1 MNGIRVSMLF
11 LLVSLCPAETLQLV
25 RGRVQSDIVYL
36 GSDMMAEL
44 EDLDPPGPLNRVTV
58 GGDGSFEFRDVTA
71 GRHALRITTLYGDII
86 CEQMVDVLNYG
97 TELSIRLPKRDSERP
112 GSGTISVR
120 ELLRP
125 VPQKA
130 MRAFAEGMR
139 DAQSG
144 RSAESAE
151 YNSPGQRPG

>member
-58 GGDGSFEFRDVTA
+58 GGDGSFEFRDVTS
-71 GRHALRITTLYGDII
+71 GRHTLRLTTLFGNTI
-86 CEQMVDVLNYG
+86 CEQMVEVL
-97 TELSIRLPKRDSERP
+97 TDRK
-112 GSGTISVR
+112 SV
-120 ELLRP
+120 
-125 VPQKA
+125 V
-130 MRAFAEGMR
+130 
-139 DAQSG
+139 
-144 RSAESAE
+144 
-151 YNSPGQRPG
+151 